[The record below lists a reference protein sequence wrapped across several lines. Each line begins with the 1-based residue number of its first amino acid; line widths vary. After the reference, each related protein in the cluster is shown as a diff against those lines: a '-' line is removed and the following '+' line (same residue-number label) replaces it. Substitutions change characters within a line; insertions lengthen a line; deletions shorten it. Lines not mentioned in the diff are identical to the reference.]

1 MIHYQQLHRL
11 DRSANSSFLV
21 ESQLS
26 LRHSKLPEWSTW
38 VMELG
43 TSIAEFSFEW
53 AVSLLDRR

>member
-1 MIHYQQLHRL
+1 MIHSQQLHML

-26 LRHSKLPEWSTW
+26 FRHYKLPEWSTW

-43 TSIAEFSFEW
+43 TSIPEFSSEW

>member
-1 MIHYQQLHRL
+1 MIHSQQLHML

-26 LRHSKLPEWSTW
+26 FRHYKLPEWSTW

-43 TSIAEFSFEW
+43 TSIPLNGPFLCW
-53 AVSLLDRR
+53 TGVDL